1 MNPELNEYI
10 FRMSLCVDFQEIE
23 NYPKEDEY
31 YHQRMKTYEDC
42 SDEDI
47 SNPEKW
53 ARAGFV
59 WNSILKILRCKYCF
73 TMIHHVNCDDFKHED
88 HCAIKEHVKRNPT
101 CKFVAPFLQ
110 KPGHPEMKNEE
121 DRIKSFK
128 KPCGGWIIENE
139 WLKKELVD
147 MGAFCKQNNELE
159 EHQLICYQC
168 DLSLGWITNEELSIG
183 LEPEDRTAFIRMTL
197 FEHAEES
204 PTCAH
209 MIKFKGIEYIEEAL
223 EFDPWE
229 NASEYTIDYEDS
241 EEETTDSNHENI
253 MIKLTEIKEHIDN
266 RYLNMPDACE
276 NEKDRTISVFQEER
290 YRCKICLV
298 NESNVLFLPCRH
310 FASCTNCNKKI
321 KNECHMCRQRVDKK
335 INIYM

>member
-1 MNPELNEYI
+1 
-10 FRMSLCVDFQEIE
+10 MSLCVDFQEVE
-23 NYPKEDEY
+23 DYPKEDDY
-31 YHQRMKTYEDC
+31 YRQRMKTYENC

-53 ARAGFV
+53 AKAGFV
-59 WNSILKILRCKYCF
+59 WNSILKIVRCNYCF
-73 TMIHHVNCDDFKHED
+73 TMIHHVNCEEFKQED

-110 KPGHPEMKNEE
+110 KPGHPEMTNKEE
-121 DRIKSFK
+121 RIKSFE
-128 KPCGGWIIENE
+128 KPDGAWIIENE

-147 MGAFCKQNNELE
+147 MGAFCKQNNELD
-159 EHQLICYQC
+159 EHQMICYHC
-168 DLSLGWITNEELSIG
+168 DMSLGWLRNEELSIG
-183 LEPEDRTAFIRMTL
+183 TEPEDRTAFIRMTL

-209 MIKFKGIEYIEEAL
+209 MIKCVGIEYIEEVL

-229 NASEYTIDYEDS
+229 NASEFTI
-241 EEETTDSNHENI
+241 EENEADGETTDGYHEK
-253 MIKLTEIKEHIDN
+253 MELKEIKEHIDN
-266 RYLNMPDACE
+266 RYLNMPDACD
-276 NEKDRTISVFQEER
+276 EKEDRKISVFQEER
-290 YRCKICLV
+290 YRCKICLT

-310 FASCTNCNKKI
+310 FSSCTSCNKKM
-321 KNECHMCRQRVDKK
+321 KNECHICRQKIDKK